1 MSGENGAAPKKSA
14 VLLIS
19 GGVFLVALL
28 SVLILR
34 SIALADATP
43 SASQTNLP
51 ALLQLEMENEQ
62 LATENARL
70 WQELT
75 QLQNSQNATTLTSE
89 QLETEKI
96 NAALLAMTGPGLTI
110 TLDDSQEVR
119 ENASVNYVIHEEYLR
134 QIVNVLWSGGAEAIA
149 INDQRLTGQSEIFCS
164 GAFIQINGTRQS
176 PPYRI
181 VVLGSQSDLRAALQF
196 YFWDQLGHYQQQ
208 YGITREMEISETP
221 LTVPA
226 AKSRTFRYAETVK
239 EGAAS

>member
-1 MSGENGAAPKKSA
+1 MVSAHKKSA
-14 VLLIS
+14 VLLVS
-19 GGVFLVALL
+19 GGVFLVALMT
-28 SVLILR
+28 VLILR
-34 SIALADATP
+34 SNIFAGSEAA
-43 SASQTNLP
+43 ASQTSLP
-51 ALLQLEMENEQ
+51 TLLQLELENEQ
-62 LATENARL
+62 LAAENARL

-75 QLQNSQNATTLTSE
+75 QLQNSQNATALTSD
-89 QLETEKI
+89 QLETEKM
-96 NAALLAMTGPGLTI
+96 NAALVAMTGPGLVI

-119 ENASVNYVIHEEYLR
+119 ESANVNYVIHEEYLR

-208 YGITREMEISETP
+208 YGITREMEVSPTP

-226 AKSRTFRYAETVK
+226 AKSKTFRYSEPVR